1 MCHLNVATSCIRVH
15 VKSQFGCGRIVK
27 CIETADVIKC
37 HVTPT
42 LTLMHLLSCSDLFC

>member
-1 MCHLNVATSCIRVH
+1 
-15 VKSQFGCGRIVK
+15 VK

-42 LTLMHLLSCSDLFC
+42 LTLMHLLSCSGLFCWSVLCSYAVCLL